1 MHWSVKKIHYLK
13 SAGIGVKCACTRC
26 DAVHFAFITMHCSAL
41 FLQSSIH
48 VFFGCRMELAPPPPS
63 ATCRLHRYM
72 TLIIYTRACKEAR
85 FARRLAPFRA
95 LHTQGASLDRFCR
108 DLQSADLLQQ
118 CQSISCSN
126 VGRFGENARTYLFSG
141 IEVSGLGVRVRP
153 SIETVSSLRERRRVR
168 ESEKRDSGREGH
180 GRESD
185 QCWREPR
192 RRRLAALAVTGKA
205 FASASNFSLI
215 WNMHANREKRREGQG
230 GRGG

>member
-1 MHWSVKKIHYLK
+1 MCLSVA
-13 SAGIGVKCACTRC
+13 SCW
-26 DAVHFAFITMHCSAL
+26 
-41 FLQSSIH
+41 
-48 VFFGCRMELAPPPPS
+48 MELAPPSPS

-192 RRRLAALAVTGKA
+192 RRRLAAPAVTGNA